1 MNSTFP
7 VNLLGSRQNLK
18 SAEAAGEG
26 YPERSSLPI
35 NAIGTAVAALLGS
48 HFPNTNYFAL
58 LAPPH
63 QADVW
68 AAGALPWSRHRSS
81 SPSCWPPC
89 WFLCAISPV
98 NGSSS
103 LRLLPDQSYESH
115 DCSIVFC
122 PTIFGSTMFGPTVVS
137 QIVVSPTVASS
148 IIASPTVASPTVVR
162 PTIVSLMFSGWMLAG
177 SAREACPPARST
189 PNQAQPAGHPPWHD
203 GSKQLQA
210 LPLSGGKVRTRLIR
224 SHAAGVSSPGTRL
237 D

>member
-122 PTIFGSTMFGPTVVS
+122 PTIFGPTIFAPTV
-137 QIVVSPTVASS
+137 
-148 IIASPTVASPTVVR
+148 ASPTVARPTVVR

-189 PNQAQPAGHPPWHD
+189 PNQAQPAGRPPWHD

-210 LPLSGGKVRTRLIR
+210 PPLSGGKVRTRLIR

>member
-48 HFPNTNYFAL
+48 HFPNTNYFAQ

-122 PTIFGSTMFGPTVVS
+122 PNLFFRANYFCSNCRQSNCCQSNYCQSNYFWS
-137 QIVVSPTVASS
+137 NCCQ
-148 IIASPTVASPTVVR
+148 
-162 PTIVSLMFSGWMLAG
+162 
-177 SAREACPPARST
+177 
-189 PNQAQPAGHPPWHD
+189 PNCCQSNCCQPN
-203 GSKQLQA
+203 
-210 LPLSGGKVRTRLIR
+210 V
-224 SHAAGVSSPGTRL
+224 
-237 D
+237 

>member
-122 PTIFGSTMFGPTVVS
+122 PTIFGPTIFAPTV
-137 QIVVSPTVASS
+137 
-148 IIASPTVASPTVVR
+148 ASPTVARPTVVR

>member
-122 PTIFGSTMFGPTVVS
+122 PTIFGPTMFGPTVVS

-148 IIASPTVASPTVVR
+148 IIASPTVVR

-210 LPLSGGKVRTRLIR
+210 PPLSGGKVRTRLIR